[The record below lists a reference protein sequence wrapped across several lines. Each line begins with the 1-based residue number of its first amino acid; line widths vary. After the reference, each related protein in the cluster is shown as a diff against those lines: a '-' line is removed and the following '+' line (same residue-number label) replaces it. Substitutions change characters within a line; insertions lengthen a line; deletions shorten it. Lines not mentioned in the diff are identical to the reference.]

1 MHTTL
6 PKRPIPCQMCREADR
21 QHELELSTISSD
33 ARSRLGFSAK
43 GGRDIATGSIG
54 GVQMSAMP
62 CPAQSEFYAGLLPL
76 EPSVE
81 PPSVRQTAIEHDQFP
96 NGKPSLRKRASRA
109 LARFL
114 ITFCIGV
121 AAALAWQSYGDAARQ
136 IIASSYPQLGWLA
149 PHAEPVAQDA
159 PDMIALAV
167 RAATSPDQQQL
178 NALSLD
184 LDTVRQSIDRIATS
198 IAAGQEQMT
207 RSIDGMAALQQQIT
221 RNFDQLAAGQEQMT
235 REITKLQAVEQY
247 VLYKNSEPS
256 PRPARN
262 PVPRPSQAP
271 MVR

>member
-1 MHTTL
+1 
-6 PKRPIPCQMCREADR
+6 
-21 QHELELSTISSD
+21 
-33 ARSRLGFSAK
+33 
-43 GGRDIATGSIG
+43 
-54 GVQMSAMP
+54 MSAMP
-62 CPAQSEFYAGLLPL
+62 SPAQSEFYAGLLPV

-81 PPSVRQTAIEHDQFP
+81 PPPVRPTAIENDQFP

-121 AAALAWQSYGDAARQ
+121 AATFGWQSYGDAAREM
-136 IIASSYPQLGWLA
+136 IVNSYPQLGWFA
-149 PHAEPVAQDA
+149 PQAEPIAQNT

-167 RAATSPDQQQL
+167 RAATSVYQQKFD
-178 NALSLD
+178 ALSLE

-198 IAAGQEQMT
+198 IAV
-207 RSIDGMAALQQQIT
+207 
-221 RNFDQLAAGQEQMT
+221 GQEQMT

-256 PRPARN
+256 PRPAPAPARN
-262 PVPRPSQAP
+262 PVPRSPQAP